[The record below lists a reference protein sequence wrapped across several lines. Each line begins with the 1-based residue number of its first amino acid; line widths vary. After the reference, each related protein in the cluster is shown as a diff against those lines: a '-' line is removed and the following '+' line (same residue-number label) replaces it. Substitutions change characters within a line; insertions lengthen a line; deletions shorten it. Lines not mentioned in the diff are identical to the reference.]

1 MGTPDFAE
9 TLTRAADRCGVV
21 VPPAVIAG
29 CATHYA
35 LLVKWNATHNLTRV
49 VDAEDAALKHYLDC
63 AIPLLQASRGREG
76 ALEAG
81 GAPPVAFAD
90 IGAGGGFPGLVAALV
105 WPTAKATLVEPARKR
120 QSFLQVAASAMGLKV
135 SVVGPTVTP
144 AGTSTLTAPLVLSRA
159 TFSAGERQT
168 LWSYV
173 APGGALWAWTTPH
186 ELPTWFQESA
196 TWPGASATEWP
207 YLLDGVDRRL
217 LVVKRAISS
226 G

>member
-63 AIPLLQASRGREG
+63 AIPLLQA
-76 ALEAG
+76 LEAG
-81 GAPPVAFAD
+81 EPAPEAFAD
-90 IGAGGGFPGLVAALV
+90 IGAGAGFPGLVAALV
-105 WPTAKATLVEPARKR
+105 WPEAKVTLVEPARKR

-144 AGTSTLTAPLVLSRA
+144 AGTSALTAPLVLSRA

-168 LWSYV
+168 LWPYV

-186 ELPTWFQESA
+186 ELPTWLQESA
-196 TWPGASATEWP
+196 TWPGASATERL

>member
-63 AIPLLQASRGREG
+63 AIPLLQA
-76 ALEAG
+76 LEAG
-81 GAPPVAFAD
+81 EPAPEAFAD

-168 LWSYV
+168 LWPYV

-186 ELPTWFQESA
+186 ELPTWLQESA
-196 TWPGASATEWP
+196 TWPGASATERP

-217 LVVKRAISS
+217 LVVKRAISI